1 MKRAIVIGAGHNGL
15 IAAFYLAQAG
25 VKPIVLEARPEVG
38 GGAATSEIH
47 PGFRCPTL
55 THEVLLHQRIVQE
68 MDLGRHGLQ
77 LLRPPAHS
85 CSLSSAG
92 ALVIHSNP
100 EQTRQNLA
108 SFSAKDAEAFPAF
121 QSALGRTASVLAS
134 MFEYVPPSIAKPGAA
149 DLWNLLKTARAFRSL
164 GTRDAHRLLRWGPM
178 PVADL
183 VHEWFEHE
191 LLRATVAAPAL
202 IGTMLGPRSA
212 GSSLN
217 LLMRDA
223 HRQLA
228 GGVALRVKGGPGLAT
243 RALAL
248 AAQAAGAE
256 IRTSSPVNSILVR
269 GQAVRGVFAGRQ
281 ILEEADIV
289 LSSVDPK
296 NTFLRLIHPSEL
308 SLDFT
313 GKIQNYRANGT
324 VAKVNLA
331 LASLPDFGCAAD
343 SLTGRIQIGPDLDYV
358 ERAFDHAKYGEFSAR
373 PWLELTVPSLLDDSL
388 APSGAHVASIYV
400 HYAPRMLRST
410 DWDRARDALLESTL
424 AVLEA
429 AVPGFRRE
437 IVAAQV
443 ITPLDLER
451 DYGLAGGHIFHGEL
465 ALDQLFT
472 MRPLLGNAR
481 YGTPVRGL
489 YLCGGGT
496 HPGGFMTG
504 ASGRLAAQTALAASE
519 I

>member
-1 MKRAIVIGAGHNGL
+1 MRRAIIIGAGHNGL

-25 VKPIVLEARPEVG
+25 VKPIVLEARAEVG
-38 GGAATSEIH
+38 GGATTSEIH

-55 THEVLLHQRIVQE
+55 THEVLLQEAIVHE
-68 MDLGRHGLQ
+68 MNLGRHGFQ
-77 LLRPPAHS
+77 LLQPPAQS

-92 ALVIHSNP
+92 PLVIHSNP
-100 EQTRQNLA
+100 EQTRLSVT

-121 QSALGRTASVLAS
+121 QTAVRRTASVLAS
-134 MFEYVPPSIAKPGAA
+134 AFEYVPPSIVKPGAA

-164 GTRDAHRLLRWGPM
+164 GKRDAHRLLRWGPM

-183 VHEWFEHE
+183 AHEWFEHE

-202 IGTMLGPRSA
+202 TGAMLGPRSA

-223 HRQLA
+223 HRRLA
-228 GGVALRVKGGPGLAT
+228 GGASLRVKGGPGLAT
-243 RALAL
+243 HAL
-248 AAQAAGAE
+248 AQAAKAAGAD
-256 IRTSSPVNSILVR
+256 IRTSTPVERIVVR
-269 GQAVRGVFAGRQ
+269 GDAVRGVSAVGQ
-281 ILEEADIV
+281 MMEAEIV
-289 LSSVDPK
+289 LSSADPK
-296 NTFLRLIHPSEL
+296 TTFLRLIEPSEL
-308 SLDFT
+308 SPDFT

-324 VAKVNLA
+324 VAKINLA
-331 LASLPDFGCAAD
+331 LAALPDFGCAPDA
-343 SLTGRIQIGPDLDYV
+343 LTGRIQIGPDLDYL

-373 PWLELTVPSLLDDSL
+373 PWLELTIPSLLDDSL

-410 DWDRARDALLESTL
+410 DWDRARDALLEVTL
-424 AVLEA
+424 AVLDA
-429 AVPGFRRE
+429 TVPGFHRQ

-504 ASGRLAAQTALAASE
+504 ASGRLAARSVLAASE